1 MTIQRA
7 LEIIKDEMPY
17 ESGVINEALNM
28 VENAVEKQIPIKPDI
43 WGDGVDDD
51 GDLIYDSWAC
61 PCCHDEFELGYD
73 DYDCC
78 PSCGQALD
86 WNDLKGETK

>member
-1 MTIQRA
+1 MTIQEA
-7 LEIIKDEMPY
+7 FEIIKNEMPY

-28 VENAVEKQIPIKPDI
+28 VGGAVGKQIPREPDI

-61 PCCHDEFELGYD
+61 PCCHEEYELGYD
-73 DYDCC
+73 EYEHC
-78 PSCGQALD
+78 PNCGQALD
-86 WNDLKGETK
+86 WSEVEE

>member
-7 LEIIKDEMPY
+7 FEIIKDEMPY
-17 ESGVINEALNM
+17 ESGVINEALKM
-28 VENAVEKQIPIKPDI
+28 VEGAVGKQIPRKPDI

-61 PCCHDEFELGYD
+61 PCCHEEYELGYD
-73 DYDCC
+73 EYEHC
-78 PSCGQALD
+78 PNCGQAID
-86 WNDLKGETK
+86 MSEAEE

>member
-7 LEIIKDEMPY
+7 FEIIKDEMPY
-17 ESGVINEALNM
+17 ESGVINEALKM
-28 VENAVEKQIPIKPDI
+28 VEGAVGKQIPRKPDI

-61 PCCHDEFELGYD
+61 PCCHEEYELGYD
-73 DYDCC
+73 EYEHC
-78 PSCGQALD
+78 PNCGQAID
-86 WNDLKGETK
+86 GSELKNV